1 MQWGNDKDKYAGA
14 AVTGDSAGTL
24 EKMRIGGALVR
35 GVGYSV
41 ANYRMSFKTNNSVFY
56 VSPALFSLWQLELLP
71 KGKKIA
77 FFGTFLLFPF
87 QKKFPQSDMTPPEM
101 NTVAVSG
108 LSILNT

>member
-1 MQWGNDKDKYAGA
+1 MQCGNDKDKCVGT

-41 ANYRMSFKTNNSVFY
+41 ANYRMSFKTNNSVSY
-56 VSPALFSLWQLELLP
+56 MNSILFSLRQLELLP

-77 FFGTFLLFPF
+77 FFWHIFTF
-87 QKKFPQSDMTPPEM
+87 SIPEKI
-101 NTVAVSG
+101 S
-108 LSILNT
+108 SK